1 MSRRRCSRPKSV
13 AHPTPLREESSA
25 ADAAA
30 VALHAECA
38 KLAEEELPLRIAYER
53 FLDLVH
59 RVVPF
64 AHGTL
69 YVAEWTSGKL
79 FPVAVRGNRVEL
91 ADRIRFARG
100 RGLSAWVAQEGR
112 AVVIPDPAAHE
123 ERAAFADETLRAFLA
138 FPLVQRGVVS
148 GVVALTRTDSTFGED
163 EFDRLAQL
171 AAPLA
176 RTLSTMRRESQIR
189 ELISLDAETGLSS
202 DHHFL
207 ARLDEE
213 LQRARQHAAEFALVM
228 LELQM
233 SPSTEPAPLVQRFTR
248 RLREVIRSCDLVARL
263 GEGRFGVLLAG
274 VNRETAGGIVDRF
287 AQIVTGELRP
297 ASGGALR
304 LRVGLAT
311 GTDLLQSSPDALLQR
326 AAAAMADIA

>member
-1 MSRRRCSRPKSV
+1 V
-13 AHPTPLREESSA
+13 
-25 ADAAA
+25 
-30 VALHAECA
+30 VALQAECA
-38 KLAEEELPLRIAYER
+38 KLAEEELPLRVAYER

-79 FPVAVRGNRVEL
+79 SPVAVRGNRVEL

-112 AVVIPDPAAHE
+112 AVVIPDPAARE
-123 ERAAFADETLRAFLA
+123 ERTVFADETLRAFLA
-138 FPLVQRGVVS
+138 FPLVQQGVVS
-148 GVVALTRTDSTFGED
+148 GVVALTRTDSTFAED

-176 RTLSTMRRESQIR
+176 RTLSTMRRETQMR

-202 DHHFL
+202 DDHFL
-207 ARLDEE
+207 ARLEEE
-213 LQRARQHAAEFALVM
+213 LQRAAEFALVL

-233 SPSTEPAPLVQRFTR
+233 SPGAERAPLVQRFTR
-248 RLREVIRSCDLVARL
+248 RLREVIRSCDLVAHL

-274 VNRETAGGIVDRF
+274 VNRETAGAIVDRF
-287 AQIVTGELRP
+287 AEIVARELRP
-297 ASGGALR
+297 ASEAALR

-311 GTDLLQSSPDALLQR
+311 GTELQSSPSALLQH

>member
-1 MSRRRCSRPKSV
+1 MSRRRRSRPYPV
-13 AHPTPLREESSA
+13 AHPTSRSEESSG
-25 ADAAA
+25 ADAAV
-30 VALHAECA
+30 VALQAECA
-38 KLAEEELPLRIAYER
+38 KLAEEELPLRVAYER

-79 FPVAVRGNRVEL
+79 SPVAVRGNRVEL

-112 AVVIPDPAAHE
+112 AVVIPDPAARE
-123 ERAAFADETLRAFLA
+123 ERTVFADETLRAFLA
-138 FPLVQRGVVS
+138 FPLVQQGVVS
-148 GVVALTRTDSTFGED
+148 GVVALTRTDNTFAED

-176 RTLSTMRRESQIR
+176 RTLSTMRRETQMR

-207 ARLDEE
+207 ARLEEE
-213 LQRARQHAAEFALVM
+213 LQRAAEFALVL

-233 SPSTEPAPLVQRFTR
+233 PPSGDRAPLVQRFTQ
-248 RLREVIRSCDLVARL
+248 RLREVIRSCDLVAHL

-274 VNRETAGGIVDRF
+274 VNRETAGAIVDRF
-287 AQIVTGELRP
+287 AEIVARELRP
-297 ASGGALR
+297 ASGAALR

-311 GTDLLQSSPDALLQR
+311 GTELQTSPSALLQH

>member
-1 MSRRRCSRPKSV
+1 V
-13 AHPTPLREESSA
+13 
-25 ADAAA
+25 
-30 VALHAECA
+30 VALQAECA
-38 KLAEEELPLRIAYER
+38 KLAEEELPLRVAYER

-79 FPVAVRGNRVEL
+79 SPVAVRGNRVEL

-112 AVVIPDPAAHE
+112 AVVIPDPAARE
-123 ERAAFADETLRAFLA
+123 ERTVFADETLRAFLA
-138 FPLVQRGVVS
+138 FPLVQQGVVS
-148 GVVALTRTDSTFGED
+148 GVVALTRTDSTFAED

-176 RTLSTMRRESQIR
+176 RTLSTMRRETQMR

-207 ARLDEE
+207 ARLEEE
-213 LQRARQHAAEFALVM
+213 LQRAAEFALVL

-233 SPSTEPAPLVQRFTR
+233 SPGAERAPLVQRFTR
-248 RLREVIRSCDLVARL
+248 RLREVIRSCDLVAHL

-274 VNRETAGGIVDRF
+274 VNRETAGAIVDRF
-287 AQIVTGELRP
+287 AEIVARELRP
-297 ASGGALR
+297 ASEAALR

-311 GTDLLQSSPDALLQR
+311 GTELQSSPSALLQH

>member
-1 MSRRRCSRPKSV
+1 MSRRRRSRPLPV
-13 AHPTPLREESSA
+13 AQPTPRPEESSE
-25 ADAAA
+25 ADAAV
-30 VALHAECA
+30 VALQAECA
-38 KLAEEELPLRIAYER
+38 KLAEEELPLRVAYER

-79 FPVAVRGNRVEL
+79 SPVAVRGNRVEL

-112 AVVIPDPAAHE
+112 AVVIPDPAARE
-123 ERAAFADETLRAFLA
+123 ERTVFADETLRAFLA
-138 FPLVQRGVVS
+138 FPLVQQGVVS
-148 GVVALTRTDSTFGED
+148 GVVALTRTDSTFAED

-176 RTLSTMRRESQIR
+176 RTLSTMRRETQMR

-207 ARLDEE
+207 ARLEEE
-213 LQRARQHAAEFALVM
+213 LQRAAEFALVL

-233 SPSTEPAPLVQRFTR
+233 SPGAERAPLVQRFTR
-248 RLREVIRSCDLVARL
+248 RLREVIRSCDLVAHL

-274 VNRETAGGIVDRF
+274 VNRETAGAIVDRF
-287 AQIVTGELRP
+287 AEIVARELRP
-297 ASGGALR
+297 ASEAALR

-311 GTDLLQSSPDALLQR
+311 GTELQSSPSALLQH

>member
-1 MSRRRCSRPKSV
+1 MSRRRRSRPYPV
-13 AHPTPLREESSA
+13 AHPTSRPEESSR
-25 ADAAA
+25 ADAAV
-30 VALHAECA
+30 VALQAECA
-38 KLAEEELPLRIAYER
+38 KLAEEELPLRVAYER

-79 FPVAVRGNRVEL
+79 SPVAVRGNRVEL

-112 AVVIPDPAAHE
+112 AVVIPDPAARE
-123 ERAAFADETLRAFLA
+123 ERTVFADETLRAFLA
-138 FPLVQRGVVS
+138 FPLVQQGVVS
-148 GVVALTRTDSTFGED
+148 GVVALTRTDSTFAED

-176 RTLSTMRRESQIR
+176 RTLSTMRRETQMR

-213 LQRARQHAAEFALVM
+213 LQRAAEFALVL

-233 SPSTEPAPLVQRFTR
+233 PPSAERAPLVQRFTR
-248 RLREVIRSCDLVARL
+248 RLREVIRSCDLVAHL

-274 VNRETAGGIVDRF
+274 VNRETAGAIVDRF
-287 AQIVTGELRP
+287 AEIVARELRP
-297 ASGGALR
+297 ASEAALR

-311 GTDLLQSSPDALLQR
+311 GTELQSSPSALLQH

>member
-1 MSRRRCSRPKSV
+1 MSRRRRSRPLPV
-13 AHPTPLREESSA
+13 AQPTPRPEESSE
-25 ADAAA
+25 ADAAV
-30 VALHAECA
+30 VALQAECA
-38 KLAEEELPLRIAYER
+38 KLAEEELPLRVAYER

-79 FPVAVRGNRVEL
+79 SPVAVRGNRVEL

-112 AVVIPDPAAHE
+112 AVVIPDPAARE
-123 ERAAFADETLRAFLA
+123 ERTVFADETLRAFLA
-138 FPLVQRGVVS
+138 FPLVQQGVVS
-148 GVVALTRTDSTFGED
+148 GVVALTRTDSTFAED

-176 RTLSTMRRESQIR
+176 RTLSTMRRETQMR

-207 ARLDEE
+207 ARLEEE
-213 LQRARQHAAEFALVM
+213 LQRAAEFALVL

-233 SPSTEPAPLVQRFTR
+233 SPGAER
-248 RLREVIRSCDLVARL
+248 R
-263 GEGRFGVLLAG
+263 
-274 VNRETAGGIVDRF
+274 
-287 AQIVTGELRP
+287 ELRP
-297 ASGGALR
+297 ASEAALR

-311 GTDLLQSSPDALLQR
+311 GTELQSSPSALLQH

>member
-1 MSRRRCSRPKSV
+1 
-13 AHPTPLREESSA
+13 LA
-25 ADAAA
+25 ADPAV
-30 VALHAECA
+30 VALEAECA
-38 KLAEEELPLRIAYER
+38 KLAQEELPLRVAYER

-69 YVAEWTSGKL
+69 YVSEWTSGRL

-112 AVVIPDPAAHE
+112 AVVIPDPAARE
-123 ERAAFADETLRAFLA
+123 EGAVFADETLRAFLA
-138 FPLVQRGVVS
+138 FPLVQQGVVS
-148 GVVALTRTDSTFGED
+148 GVVALTRTESTFAED
-163 EFDRLAQL
+163 EFERLAQL

-176 RTLSTMRRESQIR
+176 RTLFTMRREGQMR
-189 ELISLDAETGLSS
+189 ELISLDAETGLNN

-207 ARLDEE
+207 ARLEEE
-213 LQRARQHAAEFALVM
+213 LQRAREHATEFALVL

-233 SPSTEPAPLVQRFTR
+233 PSGGEDALLAQRFTR
-248 RLREVIRSCDLVARL
+248 RLREAIRSCDLVAHL

-274 VNRETAGGIVDRF
+274 VNRETAGAIVNRF
-287 AQIVTGELRP
+287 ARLVAREKAP
-297 ASGGALR
+297 VSGTAPR

-311 GTDLLQSSPDALLQR
+311 VTELQSSPGALLQH

>member
-1 MSRRRCSRPKSV
+1 MSRRRRSRPLPV
-13 AHPTPLREESSA
+13 AQPTPRPEESSG
-25 ADAAA
+25 ADAAV
-30 VALHAECA
+30 VALQAECA
-38 KLAEEELPLRIAYER
+38 KLAEEELPLRVAYER

-79 FPVAVRGNRVEL
+79 SPVAVRGNRVEL

-112 AVVIPDPAAHE
+112 AVVIPDPAARE
-123 ERAAFADETLRAFLA
+123 ERTVFADETLRAFLA
-138 FPLVQRGVVS
+138 FPLVQQGVVS
-148 GVVALTRTDSTFGED
+148 GVVALTRTDSTFAED

-176 RTLSTMRRESQIR
+176 RTLSTMRRETQMR

-207 ARLDEE
+207 ARLEEE
-213 LQRARQHAAEFALVM
+213 LQRAAEFALVL

-233 SPSTEPAPLVQRFTR
+233 SPGAERAPLVQRFTR
-248 RLREVIRSCDLVARL
+248 RLREVIRSCDLVAHL

-274 VNRETAGGIVDRF
+274 VNRETAGAIVDRF
-287 AQIVTGELRP
+287 AEIVARELRP
-297 ASGGALR
+297 ASEAALR

-311 GTDLLQSSPDALLQR
+311 GSELQSSPSALLQH

>member
-1 MSRRRCSRPKSV
+1 MSRRRRSRPHPV
-13 AHPTPLREESSA
+13 AQPTPRPEESSE
-25 ADAAA
+25 ADAAV
-30 VALHAECA
+30 VALQAECA
-38 KLAEEELPLRIAYER
+38 KLAEEELPLRVAYER

-79 FPVAVRGNRVEL
+79 SPVAVRGNRVEL

-112 AVVIPDPAAHE
+112 AVVIPDPAARE
-123 ERAAFADETLRAFLA
+123 ERTVFADETLRAFLA
-138 FPLVQRGVVS
+138 FPLVQQGVVS
-148 GVVALTRTDSTFGED
+148 GVVALTRTDSTFAED

-176 RTLSTMRRESQIR
+176 RTLSTMRRETQMR

-207 ARLDEE
+207 ARLEEE
-213 LQRARQHAAEFALVM
+213 LQRAAEFALVL

-233 SPSTEPAPLVQRFTR
+233 PPGAERAPLVQRFTR
-248 RLREVIRSCDLVARL
+248 RLREVIRSCDLVAHL

-274 VNRETAGGIVDRF
+274 VNRETAGAIVDRF
-287 AQIVTGELRP
+287 AEIVARELRP
-297 ASGGALR
+297 ASEAALR

-311 GTDLLQSSPDALLQR
+311 GSELQSSPSALLQH

>member
-1 MSRRRCSRPKSV
+1 V
-13 AHPTPLREESSA
+13 
-25 ADAAA
+25 
-30 VALHAECA
+30 VALQAECA
-38 KLAEEELPLRIAYER
+38 KLAEEELPLRVAYER

-79 FPVAVRGNRVEL
+79 SPVAVRGNRVEL

-112 AVVIPDPAAHE
+112 AVVIPDPAARE
-123 ERAAFADETLRAFLA
+123 ERTVFADETLRAFLA
-138 FPLVQRGVVS
+138 FPLVQQGVVS
-148 GVVALTRTDSTFGED
+148 GVVALTRTDSTFAED

-176 RTLSTMRRESQIR
+176 RTLSTMRRETQMR

-202 DHHFL
+202 DYHFL
-207 ARLDEE
+207 ARLEEE
-213 LQRARQHAAEFALVM
+213 LQRAAEFALVL

-233 SPSTEPAPLVQRFTR
+233 SPGAERAPLVQRFTR
-248 RLREVIRSCDLVARL
+248 RLREVIRSCDLVAHL

-274 VNRETAGGIVDRF
+274 VNRETAGAIVDRF
-287 AQIVTGELRP
+287 AEIIARELRP
-297 ASGGALR
+297 ASEAALR

-311 GTDLLQSSPDALLQR
+311 GSELQSSPSALLQH

>member
-1 MSRRRCSRPKSV
+1 V
-13 AHPTPLREESSA
+13 VVLQ
-25 ADAAA
+25 
-30 VALHAECA
+30 AECA

-79 FPVAVRGNRVEL
+79 SPVAVRGNRVEL

-112 AVVIPDPAAHE
+112 AVVIPDPAARE
-123 ERAAFADETLRAFLA
+123 ERTVFADETLRAFLA
-138 FPLVQRGVVS
+138 FPLVQQGVVS
-148 GVVALTRTDSTFGED
+148 GVVALTRTDDTFAED

-176 RTLSTMRRESQIR
+176 RTLSTMRRETQMR
-189 ELISLDAETGLSS
+189 EVISLDAETGLSS

-207 ARLDEE
+207 ARLEEE
-213 LQRARQHAAEFALVM
+213 LQRAAEFALVL

-233 SPSTEPAPLVQRFTR
+233 PPSAERAPLVQRFTR
-248 RLREVIRSCDLVARL
+248 RLREVIRSCDLVAHL

-274 VNRETAGGIVDRF
+274 VNRETAGAIVDRF
-287 AQIVTGELRP
+287 AEIVARELRP
-297 ASGGALR
+297 VSGAALR

-311 GTDLLQSSPDALLQR
+311 GSELQTSPSALLQH

>member
-1 MSRRRCSRPKSV
+1 MSRRRRSRP
-13 AHPTPLREESSA
+13 HPLASATPRREEPSVV
-25 ADAAA
+25 DAAA
-30 VALHAECA
+30 VALQAECA
-38 KLAEEELPLRIAYER
+38 KLAEEELPLRVAYER

-69 YVAEWTSGKL
+69 YVADWTSGRL

-112 AVVIPDPAAHE
+112 AVVIPDPAARE
-123 ERAAFADETLRAFLA
+123 ERAVFADETLRAFLA
-138 FPLVQRGVVS
+138 FPLVQQGVVS
-148 GVVALTRTDSTFGED
+148 GVVALARTDCTFAED
-163 EFDRLAQL
+163 EFERLAHL

-176 RTLSTMRRESQIR
+176 QMLSTMRREARMR
-189 ELISLDAETGLSS
+189 ELISLDEETGLSS

-213 LQRARQHAAEFALVM
+213 LQRARQHETEFALVL

-233 SPSTEPAPLVQRFTR
+233 PPGAEHAPLVQRFTR
-248 RLREVIRSCDLVARL
+248 RLREAIRSCDLVARV
-263 GEGRFGVLLAG
+263 GERRLGVLLAG
-274 VNRETAGGIVDRF
+274 VNRETARVIVDRF
-287 AQIVTGELRP
+287 AQIVAHELRP
-297 ASGGALR
+297 TSGVGLR
-304 LRVGLAT
+304 LRVGLVT
-311 GTDLLQSSPDALLQR
+311 GTELQSSPGALLQHAT
-326 AAAAMADIA
+326 AALADIA

>member
-1 MSRRRCSRPKSV
+1 MSRRRRSRPHPV
-13 AHPTPLREESSA
+13 AQPTPRPEELSEA
-25 ADAAA
+25 GAA
-30 VALHAECA
+30 VVALQAECA
-38 KLAEEELPLRIAYER
+38 KLAEEELPLRVAYER

-79 FPVAVRGNRVEL
+79 SPVAVRGNRVEL

-112 AVVIPDPAAHE
+112 AVVIPDPAARE
-123 ERAAFADETLRAFLA
+123 KRTAFADETLRAFLA
-138 FPLVQRGVVS
+138 FPLVQQGVVS
-148 GVVALTRTDSTFGED
+148 GVVALTRTDSTFAED

-176 RTLSTMRRESQIR
+176 RTLSTMRRETQMR

-207 ARLDEE
+207 ARLEEE
-213 LQRARQHAAEFALVM
+213 LQRAAEFALVL
-228 LELQM
+228 LELRM
-233 SPSTEPAPLVQRFTR
+233 SPGAERAPLVQRFTR
-248 RLREVIRSCDLVARL
+248 RLREVIRSCDLVAHL

-274 VNRETAGGIVDRF
+274 VNRETAGAIVDRF
-287 AQIVTGELRP
+287 AEIVARELRP
-297 ASGGALR
+297 ASEAALR

-311 GTDLLQSSPDALLQR
+311 GTELQSSPSALLQH

>member
-1 MSRRRCSRPKSV
+1 V
-13 AHPTPLREESSA
+13 
-25 ADAAA
+25 
-30 VALHAECA
+30 VALQAECA
-38 KLAEEELPLRIAYER
+38 KLAEEELPLRVAYER

-79 FPVAVRGNRVEL
+79 SPVAVRGNRVEL

-112 AVVIPDPAAHE
+112 AVVIPDPAARE
-123 ERAAFADETLRAFLA
+123 ERTVFADETLRAFLA
-138 FPLVQRGVVS
+138 FPLVQQGVVS
-148 GVVALTRTDSTFGED
+148 GVVALTRTDSTFAED

-176 RTLSTMRRESQIR
+176 RTLSTMRRETQMR

-202 DHHFL
+202 DYHFL
-207 ARLDEE
+207 ARLEEE
-213 LQRARQHAAEFALVM
+213 LQRAAEFALVL

-233 SPSTEPAPLVQRFTR
+233 SPGAERAPLVQRFTR
-248 RLREVIRSCDLVARL
+248 RLREVIRSCDLVAHL

-274 VNRETAGGIVDRF
+274 VNRETAGAIVDRF
-287 AQIVTGELRP
+287 AEIVARELRP
-297 ASGGALR
+297 ASEAALR

-311 GTDLLQSSPDALLQR
+311 GTELQSSPSALLQH

>member
-1 MSRRRCSRPKSV
+1 MSRRRRSRPQPV
-13 AHPTPLREESSA
+13 AHPTSRREESSA
-25 ADAAA
+25 EDAAV
-30 VALHAECA
+30 VALQAECA
-38 KLAEEELPLRIAYER
+38 KLAQEELPLRVAYER

-69 YVAEWTSGKL
+69 YVAEWTSGKI

-112 AVVIPDPAAHE
+112 AVVIPDPAARE
-123 ERAAFADETLRAFLA
+123 ERTAFADETLRAFLA
-138 FPLVQRGVVS
+138 FPLVQQGVVS
-148 GVVALTRTDSTFGED
+148 GVVALTRTDSTFAED

-176 RTLSTMRRESQIR
+176 QTLSTMRRESQMR

-202 DHHFL
+202 DHHFR

-213 LQRARQHAAEFALVM
+213 LQRARQHAAEFALVL
-228 LELQM
+228 LELHL
-233 SPSTEPAPLVQRFTR
+233 PPGAEPAPLVHRFTQ
-248 RLREVIRSCDLVARL
+248 RLREVIRSCDLVAHL
-263 GEGRFGVLLAG
+263 GKGRFGVLLAG
-274 VNRETAGGIVDRF
+274 VNRKKAGGIVDRF
-287 AQIVTGELRP
+287 AQIVAGELRP
-297 ASGGALR
+297 TSGAALR

-311 GTDLLQSSPDALLQR
+311 GTELLQSSPDALLQH

>member
-1 MSRRRCSRPKSV
+1 MSRRRRSRPLPV
-13 AHPTPLREESSA
+13 AQPTPRPEESSG
-25 ADAAA
+25 ADAAV
-30 VALHAECA
+30 VALQAECA
-38 KLAEEELPLRIAYER
+38 KLAEEELPLRVAYER

-79 FPVAVRGNRVEL
+79 SPVAVRGNRVEL

-112 AVVIPDPAAHE
+112 AVVIPDPAARE
-123 ERAAFADETLRAFLA
+123 ERTVFADETLRAFLA
-138 FPLVQRGVVS
+138 FPLVQQGVVS
-148 GVVALTRTDSTFGED
+148 GVVALTRTDSTFAED

-176 RTLSTMRRESQIR
+176 RTLSTMRRETQMR

-202 DHHFL
+202 DYHFL
-207 ARLDEE
+207 ARLEEE
-213 LQRARQHAAEFALVM
+213 LQRAAEFALVL

-233 SPSTEPAPLVQRFTR
+233 SPGAERAPLVQRFTR
-248 RLREVIRSCDLVARL
+248 RLREVIRSCDLVAHL

-274 VNRETAGGIVDRF
+274 VNRETAGAIVDRF
-287 AQIVTGELRP
+287 AEIVARELRP
-297 ASGGALR
+297 ASEAALR

-311 GTDLLQSSPDALLQR
+311 GSELQSSPSALLQH

>member
-1 MSRRRCSRPKSV
+1 MSRRRRSRPHPV
-13 AHPTPLREESSA
+13 AQPTPRPEESSE
-25 ADAAA
+25 ADAAV
-30 VALHAECA
+30 VALQAECA
-38 KLAEEELPLRIAYER
+38 KLAEEELPLRVAYER

-79 FPVAVRGNRVEL
+79 SPVAVRGNRVEL

-112 AVVIPDPAAHE
+112 AVVIPDPAARE
-123 ERAAFADETLRAFLA
+123 ERTVFADETLRAFLA
-138 FPLVQRGVVS
+138 FPLVQQGVVS
-148 GVVALTRTDSTFGED
+148 GVVALTRTDSTFAED

-176 RTLSTMRRESQIR
+176 RTLSTMRRETQMR

-207 ARLDEE
+207 ARLEEE
-213 LQRARQHAAEFALVM
+213 LQRAAEFALVL

-233 SPSTEPAPLVQRFTR
+233 PPGAERAPLVQRFTR
-248 RLREVIRSCDLVARL
+248 RLREVIRSCDLVAHL

-274 VNRETAGGIVDRF
+274 VNRETAGAIVDRF
-287 AQIVTGELRP
+287 AEIVARELRP
-297 ASGGALR
+297 ASEAALR

-311 GTDLLQSSPDALLQR
+311 GTELQSSPSALLQH

>member
-1 MSRRRCSRPKSV
+1 MSRRRRSRPLPV
-13 AHPTPLREESSA
+13 AQPTPRPEESSE
-25 ADAAA
+25 ADAAV
-30 VALHAECA
+30 VALQAECA
-38 KLAEEELPLRIAYER
+38 KLAEEELPLRVAYER

-79 FPVAVRGNRVEL
+79 SPVAVRGNRVEL
-91 ADRIRFARG
+91 VDRIRFARG

-112 AVVIPDPAAHE
+112 AVVIPDPAARE
-123 ERAAFADETLRAFLA
+123 ERTVFADETLRAFLA
-138 FPLVQRGVVS
+138 FPLVQQGVVS
-148 GVVALTRTDSTFGED
+148 GVVALTRTDSTFAED

-176 RTLSTMRRESQIR
+176 RTLSTMRRETQMR

-207 ARLDEE
+207 ARLEEE
-213 LQRARQHAAEFALVM
+213 LQRAAEFALVL

-233 SPSTEPAPLVQRFTR
+233 SPGAERAPLVQRFTR
-248 RLREVIRSCDLVARL
+248 RLREVIRSCDLVAHL

-274 VNRETAGGIVDRF
+274 VNRETAGAIVDRF
-287 AQIVTGELRP
+287 AEIVARELRP
-297 ASGGALR
+297 ASEAALR

-311 GTDLLQSSPDALLQR
+311 GTELQSSPSALLQH

>member
-1 MSRRRCSRPKSV
+1 
-13 AHPTPLREESSA
+13 LR
-25 ADAAA
+25 
-30 VALHAECA
+30 V
-38 KLAEEELPLRIAYER
+38 AYER

-79 FPVAVRGNRVEL
+79 SPVAVRGNRVEL

-112 AVVIPDPAAHE
+112 AVVIPDPAARE
-123 ERAAFADETLRAFLA
+123 ERTVFADETLRAFLA
-138 FPLVQRGVVS
+138 FPLVQQGVVS
-148 GVVALTRTDSTFGED
+148 GVVALTRTDSTFAED

-176 RTLSTMRRESQIR
+176 RTLSTMRRETQMR

-202 DHHFL
+202 DYHFL
-207 ARLDEE
+207 ARLEEE
-213 LQRARQHAAEFALVM
+213 LQRAAEFALVL

-233 SPSTEPAPLVQRFTR
+233 SPGAERAPLVQRFTR
-248 RLREVIRSCDLVARL
+248 RLREVIRSCDLVAHL

-274 VNRETAGGIVDRF
+274 VNRETAGAIVDRF
-287 AQIVTGELRP
+287 AEIVARELRP
-297 ASGGALR
+297 ASEAALR

-311 GTDLLQSSPDALLQR
+311 GSELQSSPSALLQH

>member
-1 MSRRRCSRPKSV
+1 V
-13 AHPTPLREESSA
+13 
-25 ADAAA
+25 
-30 VALHAECA
+30 VALQAECA
-38 KLAEEELPLRIAYER
+38 KLAEEELPLRVAYER

-79 FPVAVRGNRVEL
+79 SPVAVRGNRVEL

-112 AVVIPDPAAHE
+112 AVVIPDPAARE
-123 ERAAFADETLRAFLA
+123 ERTVFADETLRAFLA
-138 FPLVQRGVVS
+138 FPLVQQGVVS
-148 GVVALTRTDSTFGED
+148 GVVALTRTDSTFAED

-176 RTLSTMRRESQIR
+176 RTLSTMRRETQMR

-202 DHHFL
+202 DYHFL
-207 ARLDEE
+207 ARLEEE
-213 LQRARQHAAEFALVM
+213 LQRAAEFALVL

-233 SPSTEPAPLVQRFTR
+233 SPGAERAPLVQRFTR
-248 RLREVIRSCDLVARL
+248 RLREVIRSCDLVAHL

-274 VNRETAGGIVDRF
+274 VNRETAGAIVDRF
-287 AQIVTGELRP
+287 AEIVARELRP
-297 ASGGALR
+297 ASEAALR

-311 GTDLLQSSPDALLQR
+311 GSELQSSPSALLQH

>member
-1 MSRRRCSRPKSV
+1 MSRRRRSRPLPV
-13 AHPTPLREESSA
+13 AQPTPRPEESSE
-25 ADAAA
+25 ADAAV
-30 VALHAECA
+30 VALQAECA
-38 KLAEEELPLRIAYER
+38 KLAEEELPLRVAYER

-79 FPVAVRGNRVEL
+79 SPVAVRGNRVEL

-112 AVVIPDPAAHE
+112 AVVIPDPAARE
-123 ERAAFADETLRAFLA
+123 KRTAFADETLRAFLA
-138 FPLVQRGVVS
+138 FPLVQQGVVS
-148 GVVALTRTDSTFGED
+148 GVVALTRTDSTFAED

-176 RTLSTMRRESQIR
+176 RTLSTMRRETQMR

-207 ARLDEE
+207 ARLEEE
-213 LQRARQHAAEFALVM
+213 LQRAAEFALVL

-233 SPSTEPAPLVQRFTR
+233 SPGAERAPLVQRFTR
-248 RLREVIRSCDLVARL
+248 RLREVIRSCDLVAHL

-274 VNRETAGGIVDRF
+274 VNRETAGAIVDRF
-287 AQIVTGELRP
+287 AEIVARELRP
-297 ASGGALR
+297 ASEAALR

-311 GTDLLQSSPDALLQR
+311 GTELQSSPSALLQH
-326 AAAAMADIA
+326 AAAVMADIA

>member
-1 MSRRRCSRPKSV
+1 MSRRRRSRPLPV
-13 AHPTPLREESSA
+13 AQPTPRPEESSE
-25 ADAAA
+25 ADAAV
-30 VALHAECA
+30 VALQAECA
-38 KLAEEELPLRIAYER
+38 KLAEEELPLRVAYER

-79 FPVAVRGNRVEL
+79 SPVAVRGNRVEL

-112 AVVIPDPAAHE
+112 AVVIPDPAARE
-123 ERAAFADETLRAFLA
+123 KRTAFADETLRAFLA
-138 FPLVQRGVVS
+138 FPLVQQGVVS
-148 GVVALTRTDSTFGED
+148 GVVALTRTDSTFAED

-176 RTLSTMRRESQIR
+176 RTLSTMRRETQMR

-207 ARLDEE
+207 ARLEEE
-213 LQRARQHAAEFALVM
+213 LQRAAEFALVL
-228 LELQM
+228 LELRM
-233 SPSTEPAPLVQRFTR
+233 SPGAERAPLVQRFTR
-248 RLREVIRSCDLVARL
+248 RLREVIRSCDLVAHL

-274 VNRETAGGIVDRF
+274 VNRETAGAIVDRF
-287 AQIVTGELRP
+287 AEIVARELRP
-297 ASGGALR
+297 ASEAALR

-311 GTDLLQSSPDALLQR
+311 GTELQSSPSALLQH
-326 AAAAMADIA
+326 AAAVMADIA

>member
-1 MSRRRCSRPKSV
+1 MSRRRRSRPHPV
-13 AHPTPLREESSA
+13 AHPTPRPEESSV
-25 ADAAA
+25 ADTAV
-30 VALHAECA
+30 VALQAECA
-38 KLAEEELPLRIAYER
+38 KLAEEELPLRVAYER

-59 RVVPF
+59 RVIPF

-69 YVAEWTSGKL
+69 YVADWTTGRL

-112 AVVIPDPAAHE
+112 AVVIPDPAARQ
-123 ERAAFADETLRAFLA
+123 ERTVFADETLRAFLA
-138 FPLVQRGVVS
+138 FPLVQQGVVS
-148 GVVALTRTDSTFGED
+148 GVVALTRTDSTFAED
-163 EFDRLAQL
+163 EFDRLGQL

-176 RTLSTMRRESQIR
+176 QTLSTMRRETQMR

-202 DHHFL
+202 DHRLL
-207 ARLDEE
+207 ARLEEE
-213 LQRARQHAAEFALVM
+213 LQRARQHAAEFALVV

-233 SPSTEPAPLVQRFTR
+233 PPGAERAPLVQRFTR
-248 RLREVIRSCDLVARL
+248 RLREVIRSCDLVAHL

-274 VNRETAGGIVDRF
+274 VNREKAGGIVDRF
-287 AQIVTGELRP
+287 AEIVARELRP
-297 ASGGALR
+297 ACGAALR

-311 GTDLLQSSPDALLQR
+311 GTELQSSPSALLQH

>member
-1 MSRRRCSRPKSV
+1 MSRRRRSRPTSI
-13 AHPTPLREESSA
+13 AHPTPRREESSA
-25 ADAAA
+25 ADAA
-30 VALHAECA
+30 VVVLQAECA
-38 KLAEEELPLRIAYER
+38 KLAEEQLPLRVAYER

-91 ADRIRFARG
+91 ADQIRFARG

-112 AVVIPDPAAHE
+112 AVVIPDPAARE
-123 ERAAFADETLRAFLA
+123 ERAAFSDETLRAFLA
-138 FPLVQRGVVS
+138 FPLVQQGVVS
-148 GVVALTRTDSTFGED
+148 GVVALTRTDSTFAED
-163 EFDRLAQL
+163 EFDRLAEL

-176 RTLSTMRRESQIR
+176 RTLSTMRRESQMR

-213 LQRARQHAAEFALVM
+213 LHHATEFSLVL

-233 SPSTEPAPLVQRFTR
+233 PAGPVPLAQRFTQ
-248 RLREVIRSCDLVARL
+248 RLREVIRSCDLVAHL

-274 VNRETAGGIVDRF
+274 VNRETAGAIVDRF
-287 AQIVTGELRP
+287 AQIVAGELRA
-297 ASGGALR
+297 ASGASLR

-311 GTDLLQSSPDALLQR
+311 GTELAQSSPDALLQR

>member
-1 MSRRRCSRPKSV
+1 MSRRRRSRPHPL
-13 AHPTPLREESSA
+13 AQPTPRPEELSE
-25 ADAAA
+25 ADAAV
-30 VALHAECA
+30 VALQAECA
-38 KLAEEELPLRIAYER
+38 KLAEEALPLRVAYER

-79 FPVAVRGNRVEL
+79 SPVAVRGNRVEL

-112 AVVIPDPAAHE
+112 AVVIPDPAARE
-123 ERAAFADETLRAFLA
+123 ERTVFADETLRAFLA
-138 FPLVQRGVVS
+138 FPLVQQGVVS
-148 GVVALTRTDSTFGED
+148 GVVALTRTDSTFAED

-176 RTLSTMRRESQIR
+176 RTLSTMRRETQMR

-207 ARLDEE
+207 ARLEEE
-213 LQRARQHAAEFALVM
+213 LQRAAEFALVL

-233 SPSTEPAPLVQRFTR
+233 PPGVERAPLVQRFTG
-248 RLREVIRSCDLVARL
+248 RLREVIRSCDLVAHL

-274 VNRETAGGIVDRF
+274 VNRETAGAIVDRF
-287 AQIVTGELRP
+287 AEIVARELRP
-297 ASGGALR
+297 ASEAALR

-311 GTDLLQSSPDALLQR
+311 GTELQSSPSALLQH

>member
-1 MSRRRCSRPKSV
+1 MSRRRRSRLHPV
-13 AHPTPLREESSA
+13 APPTLRPEESSS
-25 ADAAA
+25 ADAAV
-30 VALHAECA
+30 VALQAECA
-38 KLAEEELPLRIAYER
+38 KLAGEALPVRVAYER

-69 YVAEWTSGKL
+69 YVTESTSGRL

-112 AVVIPDPAAHE
+112 AVVIPDPAARD
-123 ERAAFADETLRAFLA
+123 ERAVFADETLRAFLA
-138 FPLVQRGVVS
+138 FPLVQQGVVS
-148 GVVALTRTDSTFGED
+148 GVVALTRTDSTFTED

-176 RTLSTMRRESQIR
+176 RTLSTMRREPQMR
-189 ELISLDAETGLSS
+189 ELISLDAETGLSN

-207 ARLDEE
+207 ARLEEE
-213 LQRARQHAAEFALVM
+213 LDRARQHATEFALVL
-228 LELQM
+228 LELQL
-233 SPSTEPAPLVQRFTR
+233 PPGAERAPLVARFTR
-248 RLREVIRSCDLVARL
+248 RLLEGIRNCDLVAHL

-274 VNRETAGGIVDRF
+274 VNRGKAGAIVDRF
-287 AQIVTGELRP
+287 ARIAAREKDPT
-297 ASGGALR
+297 SGAALR

-311 GTDLLQSSPDALLQR
+311 GAELQSSPDALLEH

>member
-1 MSRRRCSRPKSV
+1 MSRRRRSRPYPV
-13 AHPTPLREESSA
+13 AHPTPRPEESSG
-25 ADAAA
+25 ADA
-30 VALHAECA
+30 VVVLQAECA

-79 FPVAVRGNRVEL
+79 SPVAVRGNRVEL

-112 AVVIPDPAAHE
+112 AVVIPDPAARE
-123 ERAAFADETLRAFLA
+123 ERTVFADETLRAFLA
-138 FPLVQRGVVS
+138 FPLVQQGVVS
-148 GVVALTRTDSTFGED
+148 GVVALTRTDNTFAED

-176 RTLSTMRRESQIR
+176 RTLSTMRRETQMR

-207 ARLDEE
+207 ARLEEE
-213 LQRARQHAAEFALVM
+213 LQRAAEFALVL

-233 SPSTEPAPLVQRFTR
+233 PPSAERAPLVQRFTR
-248 RLREVIRSCDLVARL
+248 RLREVIRSCDLVAHL

-274 VNRETAGGIVDRF
+274 VNRETAGAIVDRF
-287 AQIVTGELRP
+287 AEIVARELRP
-297 ASGGALR
+297 ASGAALR

-311 GTDLLQSSPDALLQR
+311 GTELQTSPSALLQH

>member
-1 MSRRRCSRPKSV
+1 V
-13 AHPTPLREESSA
+13 
-25 ADAAA
+25 
-30 VALHAECA
+30 VALQAECA
-38 KLAEEELPLRIAYER
+38 KLAEEELPLRVAYER

-79 FPVAVRGNRVEL
+79 SPVAVRGNRVEL

-112 AVVIPDPAAHE
+112 AVVIPDPAARE
-123 ERAAFADETLRAFLA
+123 KRTAFADETLRAFLA
-138 FPLVQRGVVS
+138 FPLVQQGVVS
-148 GVVALTRTDSTFGED
+148 GVVALTRTDSTFAED

-176 RTLSTMRRESQIR
+176 RTLSTMRRETQMR

-207 ARLDEE
+207 ARLEEE
-213 LQRARQHAAEFALVM
+213 LQRAAEFALVL

-233 SPSTEPAPLVQRFTR
+233 SPGAERAPLVQRFTR
-248 RLREVIRSCDLVARL
+248 RLREVIRSCDLVAHL

-274 VNRETAGGIVDRF
+274 VNRETAGAIVDRF
-287 AQIVTGELRP
+287 AEIVARELRP
-297 ASGGALR
+297 ASEAALR

-311 GTDLLQSSPDALLQR
+311 GTELQSSPSALLQH
-326 AAAAMADIA
+326 AAAVMADIA

>member
-1 MSRRRCSRPKSV
+1 MSRRRRSRPHPV
-13 AHPTPLREESSA
+13 AQPTPRPDESSE
-25 ADAAA
+25 ADAAV
-30 VALHAECA
+30 VALQAECA
-38 KLAEEELPLRIAYER
+38 KLAEEELPLRVAYER

-79 FPVAVRGNRVEL
+79 SPVAVRGNRVEL

-112 AVVIPDPAAHE
+112 AVVIPDPAARE
-123 ERAAFADETLRAFLA
+123 ERTVFADETLRAFLA

-148 GVVALTRTDSTFGED
+148 GVVALTRTDNTFAED

-176 RTLSTMRRESQIR
+176 RTLSTMRRETQMR

-207 ARLDEE
+207 ARLEEE
-213 LQRARQHAAEFALVM
+213 LQRAAEFALVL

-233 SPSTEPAPLVQRFTR
+233 PPSAERAPLVHRFTR
-248 RLREVIRSCDLVARL
+248 RLREVIRSCDLVAHL

-274 VNRETAGGIVDRF
+274 VNRETAGTIVDRF
-287 AQIVTGELRP
+287 AEIVARELRP
-297 ASGGALR
+297 ASGAALR

-311 GTDLLQSSPDALLQR
+311 GSELQTSPSALLQH